1 MEELIKE
8 LEREVENAL
17 WVEKANRQS
26 GSPPQGSAY
35 DSGRYTGLK
44 DALEIVLKHYDAKNR
59 RKANP
64 DV

>member
-17 WVEKANRQS
+17 WVERANRQS
-26 GSPPQGSAY
+26 GSPPQGTAY

-44 DALEIVLKHYDAKNR
+44 DALEIVLKHYEKS
-59 RKANP
+59 
-64 DV
+64 